1 MNPTIAYASNCI
13 LGIIMT
19 VFCMLTLKM
28 RWRRAV
34 TFIGAYA
41 VVLFSFFGLLL
52 LPSQNIAAKQIVGF
66 LIDLIGFRI
75 FFTDKMPRLAVC
87 TFTIFM
93 NEWICEFIV
102 FSFFSNVYP
111 QTTQGMFL
119 IPPLTQISMYAI
131 YICVYAFLMWIF
143 SLLFNR
149 VLRSFSWQDILSYIF
164 FPFMQ
169 LAMVTWG
176 SLPSFY
182 NHAEAV
188 RLCIILFCIISDV
201 GLYYSMRGIT
211 QRAELKASNALLS
224 KQIDAEKDHYAALT
238 EQYETIRRMRHDIA
252 NHLYTIQALL
262 DSGDAQQAA
271 EYAREIIPR
280 HTFHSS
286 LGSCENPVV
295 DAFLYSRIAKL
306 RAAEIS
312 VEADVRL
319 PSETGISNA
328 DMIIALGN
336 MLDNA
341 EEACRSVSGTR
352 YIRIQASA
360 KNGCCT
366 LRMENSAVE
375 QTASKKE
382 RIAGLS
388 RGVGL
393 SILERL
399 AEQYRGTFTYGLN
412 DGCFCAV
419 LTLQTNGVND
429 A

>member
-1 MNPTIAYASNCI
+1 MNSIVVYVSNSI
-13 LGIIMT
+13 LAMIMT
-19 VFCMLTLKM
+19 AFYMRTLKR
-28 RWRRAV
+28 RWSPAATV
-34 TFIGAYA
+34 FGVYA
-41 VVLFSFFGLLL
+41 VVIFSMLALLL
-52 LPSQNIAAKQIVGF
+52 LPNPSLIAKQLIGF
-66 LIDLIGFRI
+66 LIDLIGSRI
-75 FFTDKMPRLAVC
+75 FFTDKTPRLTIC

-93 NEWICEFIV
+93 NEWICEV
-102 FSFFSNVYP
+102 VGLSFFPEYISSTQQVFYVPVLSQVSVY
-111 QTTQGMFL
+111 
-119 IPPLTQISMYAI
+119 AV
-131 YICVYAFLMWIF
+131 YICLYAFLMWVF

-149 VLRSFSWQDILSYIF
+149 VLRSLSWQDILSYIL

-169 LAMVTWG
+169 LALVTWG
-176 SLPSFY
+176 FLPKFY
-182 NHAEAV
+182 NHVELT
-188 RLCIILFCIISDV
+188 RLCVISFCIISDI

-211 QRAELKASNALLS
+211 RRAELEASNALLA
-224 KQIDAEKDHYAALT
+224 KQINAETEHYAALT
-238 EQYETIRRMRHDIA
+238 EQYEAMRRMRHDIA

-295 DAFLYSRIAKL
+295 DAFLYSRIARL

-319 PSETGISNA
+319 PADIGIQNA
-328 DMIIALGN
+328 DMVIALGN

-366 LRMENSAVE
+366 LRMENSAAERPV
-375 QTASKKE
+375 SKKE

-399 AEQYRGTFTYGLN
+399 AEQYRGTFTYGLSG
-412 DGCFCAV
+412 GCFCAV
-419 LTLQTNGVND
+419 LTLQTNGVTD

>member
-1 MNPTIAYASNCI
+1 MNSAIVYASNCI
-13 LGIIMT
+13 LGIIM
-19 VFCMLTLKM
+19 VLFCMLTLKM
-28 RWRRAV
+28 RWGRAV

-52 LPSQNIAAKQIVGF
+52 LPDQNIAAKQTVGF

-75 FFTDKMPRLAVC
+75 LFTDKMPRLAIC

-93 NEWICEFIV
+93 NEWICEFIS

-119 IPPLTQISMYAI
+119 IPPLTQVSMYAI

-143 SLLFNR
+143 SLLLNR
-149 VLRSFSWQDILSYIF
+149 ILRSFSWQDILSYIF

-176 SLPSFY
+176 SLPNFY

-211 QRAELKASNALLS
+211 QRAELRASNALLL
-224 KQIDAEKDHYAALT
+224 KQVDAEKEHYAALT
-238 EQYETIRRMRHDIA
+238 EQYEAMRRMRHDIA

-262 DSGDAQQAA
+262 DNGDTKHAA
-271 EYAREIIPR
+271 EYAKEILPR
-280 HTFHSS
+280 PTFHSS

-295 DAFLYSRIAKL
+295 DAFLYSRMSKL
-306 RAAEIS
+306 KAAGIS
-312 VEADVRL
+312 AEADVRL
-319 PSETGISNA
+319 PAETSISNA
-328 DMIIALGN
+328 DMIIAFGN

-341 EEACRSVSGTR
+341 EDACRALPEGKR
-352 YIRIQASA
+352 YMRIQADI

-366 LRMENSAVE
+366 LRMENSVAE
-375 QTASKKE
+375 QPVSKKE
-382 RIAGLS
+382 RIPGLN

-399 AEQYRGTFTYGLN
+399 AEQYRGTFTYGLKN
-412 DGCFCAV
+412 SRFCAV
-419 LTLQTNGVND
+419 LTMQTSEVK
-429 A
+429 

>member
-1 MNPTIAYASNCI
+1 
-13 LGIIMT
+13 
-19 VFCMLTLKM
+19 
-28 RWRRAV
+28 
-34 TFIGAYA
+34 
-41 VVLFSFFGLLL
+41 
-52 LPSQNIAAKQIVGF
+52 
-66 LIDLIGFRI
+66 
-75 FFTDKMPRLAVC
+75 MPRLAIC

-93 NEWICEFIV
+93 NEWICEFIS

-119 IPPLTQISMYAI
+119 IPPLTQVSMYAI

-143 SLLFNR
+143 SLLLNR
-149 VLRSFSWQDILSYIF
+149 ILRSFSWQDILSYIF

-176 SLPSFY
+176 SLPNFY

-211 QRAELKASNALLS
+211 QRAELRASNALLL
-224 KQIDAEKDHYAALT
+224 KQVDAEKEHYAALT
-238 EQYETIRRMRHDIA
+238 EQYEAMRRMRHDIA

-262 DSGDAQQAA
+262 DNGDTKHSA
-271 EYAREIIPR
+271 EYAKEILPR

-295 DAFLYSRIAKL
+295 DAFLYSRMSKL
-306 RAAEIS
+306 KAAGIS
-312 VEADVRL
+312 AEADVRL
-319 PSETGISNA
+319 PAETSISNA
-328 DMIIALGN
+328 DMIIAFGN

-341 EEACRSVSGTR
+341 EDACRALPEGKR
-352 YIRIQASA
+352 YIRIQADI

-366 LRMENSAVE
+366 LRMENSVAE
-375 QTASKKE
+375 QPVSKKE
-382 RIAGLS
+382 RIPGLN

-399 AEQYRGTFTYGLN
+399 AEQYRGAFTYGLKN
-412 DGCFCAV
+412 SRFCAV
-419 LTLQTNGVND
+419 LTMQTSEVR
-429 A
+429 